1 MTAGMACGV
10 AGLLRPDPGRRRP
23 APTALLLAGYLLFG
37 IALGLVYAP
46 MSTAAMAAMPG
57 EKVGIASGVL
67 AMDRVLAG
75 AVALAATG
83 AVFHALLGDGDSL
96 RRRGRRLDLGRRSCS
111 ARVGAALTWAFV
123 RDVEPAG
130 AGPGGRR
137 RSAPRSSCATTV
149 TTAVS
154 TSEASAGIWP
164 PGDLF
169 LDKAIPTFPLGYRQ
183 TAFQSAF
190 CHPIRRC
197 LLLSGDELHELSERQ
212 DPRLLRAL
220 DVVAPGGALRE
231 GIDNIVHSRTGGLI
245 VVGDLDDISH
255 LLSGGIKLDID
266 YTPAMLYQVAKMD
279 GAIVLNSEATK
290 IAWANVQLMPDPT
303 ILSSETGTRHRTAE
317 RVSKQT
323 DALVIAISQRRDVV
337 SLYVEGTK
345 YILQDIPAVLAK
357 ANQGLAT
364 LEKYRE
370 RLDQVSARLTVL
382 EFEGGGVLHDALAV
396 LQRAELVTRMAVEVE
411 RYIVELGTEGRLI
424 EMQLEETMVGVA
436 ADKTAL
442 IRDYSVEDS
451 EQNLAAMLQA
461 LSRMPHQDVLDFGRL
476 AELLGYDRK
485 LNTLDFPVAPRG
497 YRVLGRVPRIP
508 KLVVQ
513 KIIHELGGLEEVLAA
528 SDADLA
534 AVDGVGPTRAKDIRE
549 GLRRLQEVDL
559 VDRYLQS

>member
-1 MTAGMACGV
+1 M
-10 AGLLRPDPGRRRP
+10 P
-23 APTALLLAGYLLFG
+23 A
-37 IALGLVYAP
+37 
-46 MSTAAMAAMPG
+46 
-57 EKVGIASGVL
+57 
-67 AMDRVLAG
+67 
-75 AVALAATG
+75 
-83 AVFHALLGDGDSL
+83 
-96 RRRGRRLDLGRRSCS
+96 
-111 ARVGAALTWAFV
+111 
-123 RDVEPAG
+123 
-130 AGPGGRR
+130 
-137 RSAPRSSCATTV
+137 
-149 TTAVS
+149 
-154 TSEASAGIWP
+154 
-164 PGDLF
+164 
-169 LDKAIPTFPLGYRQ
+169 
-183 TAFQSAF
+183 
-190 CHPIRRC
+190 
-197 LLLSGDELHELSERQ
+197 LSGDELHELSERQ

-220 DVVAPGGALRE
+220 DVVAPGGSLRE
-231 GIDNIVHSRTGGLI
+231 GIDNIVHSRTGGLL

-255 LLSGGIKLDID
+255 LLSGGIKLDVD

-279 GAIVLNSEATK
+279 GAIVLNGEATK

-323 DALVIAISQRRDVV
+323 TALVIAISQRRDVV

-364 LEKYRE
+364 LEKYRQ
-370 RLDQVSARLTVL
+370 RLDQVSSRLTRL
-382 EFEGGGVLHDALAV
+382 EFEGGGVLHDALSV

-451 EQNLAAMLQA
+451 EGNLTSVLQA
-461 LSRMPHQDVLDFGRL
+461 LGRMPHQDVLDFGRL

-485 LNTLDFPVAPRG
+485 VNTLDFPVSPRG

-513 KIIHELGGLEEVLAA
+513 KITHELGGLDEVLAA
-528 SDADLA
+528 SDEELA
-534 AVDGVGPTRAKDIRE
+534 AVDGVGAARSKDIRE

>member
-1 MTAGMACGV
+1 
-10 AGLLRPDPGRRRP
+10 
-23 APTALLLAGYLLFG
+23 
-37 IALGLVYAP
+37 
-46 MSTAAMAAMPG
+46 MS
-57 EKVGIASGVL
+57 
-67 AMDRVLAG
+67 
-75 AVALAATG
+75 
-83 AVFHALLGDGDSL
+83 SL
-96 RRRGRRLDLGRRSCS
+96 
-111 ARVGAALTWAFV
+111 
-123 RDVEPAG
+123 P
-130 AGPGGRR
+130 
-137 RSAPRSSCATTV
+137 
-149 TTAVS
+149 
-154 TSEASAGIWP
+154 
-164 PGDLF
+164 
-169 LDKAIPTFPLGYRQ
+169 
-183 TAFQSAF
+183 
-190 CHPIRRC
+190 
-197 LLLSGDELHELSERQ
+197 GDELQELSERQ
-212 DPRLLRAL
+212 DPRLLRSL

-231 GIDNIVHSRTGGLI
+231 GIDNIVHARTGAL
-245 VVGDLDDISH
+245 VVVAEPSDISH

-279 GAIVLNSEATK
+279 GAIVLNCEATK
-290 IAWANVQLMPDPT
+290 IVWANVQLMPDPT

-370 RLDQVSARLTVL
+370 RLDQVATRLSVL
-382 EFEGGGVLHDALAV
+382 EFEGGSVLYDALSV

-424 EMQLEETMVGVA
+424 EMQLEESMVGVA
-436 ADKTAL
+436 AEKTAL

-451 EQNLAAMLQA
+451 EQNLQTVQES
-461 LSRMPHQDVLDFGRL
+461 LSRLPHEDVLDFGRL

-485 LNTLDFPVAPRG
+485 LNTLDFPVSPRG
-497 YRVLGRVPRIP
+497 YRVLGRIPRIP

-513 KIIHELGGLEEVLAA
+513 KIIQELGGLEDVIAA
-528 SDADLA
+528 TDAELA
-534 AVDGVGPTRAKDIRE
+534 AVDGVGTTRVKDIRE